1 MKTFLSFITLLATTT
16 FSFAGRSLNGE
27 LITTGNS
34 DPTGSNIVLTNFK
47 GIFSTNQNVDLSWST
62 MMESNVDFFE
72 IQRSGDGMNFEDI
85 DSVQSQ
91 MKISTSVYQLQY
103 NYVDTHPLLG
113 TSYYR
118 VQVIGKNGYI
128 NQSPVVQINNI
139 QDDGTRIYPTLIQN
153 NMVFVESDK
162 NLREA
167 KLEFFDL
174 SGKKISETY
183 WESLNDRQNV
193 QVSKSGFL
201 PTGTYVARLSSNG
214 QNVKNQLVII
224 QNH

>member
-1 MKTFLSFITLLATTT
+1 MKTFLSFIALIATMT
-16 FSFAGRSLNGE
+16 SSYAGRLSNGVLNTNE
-27 LITTGNS
+27 NS
-34 DPTGSNIVLTNFK
+34 DPTSENIVLTNFK
-47 GIFSTNQNVDLSWST
+47 GIFSTNQNVNLSWST
-62 MMESNVDFFE
+62 MMESNIAYFE
-72 IQRSGDGMNFEDI
+72 IQRSGDGTNFEDV

-103 NYVDTHPLLG
+103 SYTDTHPLLG

-118 VQVIGKNGYI
+118 VQVVGKDGYI

-139 QDDGTRIYPTLIQN
+139 QDDGTRIYPTVIQN
-153 NMVFVESDK
+153 NTVFVESDR
-162 NLREA
+162 NLRGA

-174 SGKKISETY
+174 TGKKISETY
-183 WESLNDRQNV
+183 WESLSVRQNA
-193 QVSKSGFL
+193 QVSKSGIL
-201 PTGTYVARLSSNG
+201 PTGTYVARLTSNG